1 MMDPKQLRI
10 MPLRMP
16 NRMQIVAESVA
27 DSNRMPYDGSEEEM
41 PKKMPLLDLAVL
53 ANYRFKYFQI
63 L

>member
-1 MMDPKQLRI
+1 MDPKQLQI

-41 PKKMPLLDLAVL
+41 PKS
-53 ANYRFKYFQI
+53 
-63 L
+63 